1 MRILLADDDPS
12 LRRVVQVKLQRNGYT
27 VEAVADGSTALEVLE
42 LDSFDL
48 LLSDI
53 RMPGIDGIELLKT
66 VRARW
71 PELQIVLITAHAAVP
86 QAVEAVKLGAF
97 DYLTKPFED
106 EQLFKTIEKALAF
119 SRLESE
125 NRHLRA
131 QLHGCTAMIGVSA
144 PFRELMATIDKIAA
158 TDVTVLLTG
167 ASGVGKELVARY
179 IHRRSTRAERDFV
192 AVNCAA
198 IPRDLLESELFGH
211 VRGAFTGAVRDRKGR
226 FEQAEGG
233 TILLDEIADL
243 ALDMQAK
250 LLRVL
255 QERTVEPVGA
265 DRLQPIDVR
274 IIASTNVDLQQ
285 RVDHGA
291 FREDLFYRLNVIPIR
306 VPSLAERVDDIPLL
320 ARECVKRFAP
330 GQRVRISPELEELFC
345 AYSWPGNIRELE
357 NLIER
362 MVILRRTD
370 VLTPEDL
377 PDDFGGGTLPP
388 SPQTG
393 VADLSQLS
401 LPKAEER
408 LLRDALTRTGWNRS
422 QAAKLLAIPR
432 HVLIYRMKKYGIHSP
447 EQTLG

>member
-27 VEAVADGSTALEVLE
+27 VEAVADGSTALELLE

-53 RMPGIDGIELLKT
+53 RMPGIDGIELLET
-66 VRARW
+66 VRGRW
-71 PELQIVLITAHAAVP
+71 PELQVVLITAHAAVP

-97 DYLTKPFED
+97 DYITKPFED

-125 NRHLRA
+125 NRHLRD

-144 PFRELMATIDKIAA
+144 PFRGMMATIDKIAA
-158 TDVTVLLTG
+158 TDVTVLITG

-179 IHRRSTRAERDFV
+179 IHRRSTRVERNFV

-243 ALDMQAK
+243 ALDLQAK

-265 DRLQPIDVR
+265 DRPQPIDVR
-274 IIASTNVDLQQ
+274 IIGSTNVDLQQ
-285 RVDHGA
+285 RVDDGA

-330 GQRVRISPELEELFC
+330 GQRVRISPELVDLFC
-345 AYSWPGNIRELE
+345 AYKWPGNIRELE

-370 VLTPEDL
+370 LLTPEDL
-377 PDDFGGGTLPP
+377 PDDFGGRTLPP

-393 VADLSQLS
+393 VADLGQLS
-401 LPKAEER
+401 LPKAEET
-408 LLRDALTRTGWNRS
+408 LVRDALTRTGWNRS

-432 HVLIYRMKKYGIHSP
+432 HVLIYRMKKYGINSP
-447 EQTLG
+447 EQTLE

>member
-1 MRILLADDDPS
+1 ME
-12 LRRVVQVKLQRNGYT
+12 Q
-27 VEAVADGSTALEVLE
+27 LE
-42 LDSFDL
+42 LESFDL

-53 RMPGIDGIELLKT
+53 RMPGLDGLELLEK
-66 VRARW
+66 VRERW
-71 PELQIVLITAHAAVP
+71 PELQVVLITAHATVA
-86 QAVEAVKLGAF
+86 QAVDAVKLGAF
-97 DYLTKPFED
+97 DYVTKPFED

-125 NRHLRA
+125 NRHLRD
-131 QLHGCTAMIGVSA
+131 LIHGCTSGTMIGISA
-144 PFRELMATIDKIAA
+144 PFRGMVATIDKIAA

-167 ASGVGKELVARY
+167 ASGVGKELVARC
-179 IHRRSTRAERDFV
+179 IHRRSTRAERNFV

-211 VRGAFTGAVRDRKGR
+211 VRGAFTGAVRDRKGK

-233 TILLDEIADL
+233 TILLDEIGDL

-265 DRLQPIDVR
+265 DRPQAIDVR
-274 IIASTNVDLQQ
+274 IVGSTNVDLEQ
-285 RVDHGA
+285 RIDSGA

-306 VPSLAERVDDIPLL
+306 VPSLAERVEDIPLL
-320 ARECVKRFAP
+320 ARECVKRFAS
-330 GQRVRISPELEELFC
+330 GQRVRLSSELEDRLC
-345 AYSWPGNIRELE
+345 AYDWPGNIRELA

-370 VLTPEDL
+370 MLTPEDL
-377 PDDFGGGTLPP
+377 PEDFGRALPP
-388 SPQTG
+388 SPQMGTP
-393 VADLSQLS
+393 DLNQLS
-401 LPKAEER
+401 LPKAEET
-408 LLRDALTRTGWNRS
+408 LVRDALTRSGWNRS

-432 HVLIYRMKKYGIHSP
+432 HVLIYRMKKYGVYPP
-447 EQTLG
+447 EI